1 LKRLSP
7 VASVSKPT
15 ASNDQNSIRHHETPI
30 PYGVPKERGCS
41 YRLKRNRT
49 AYGIEFRWTGKP
61 QQQHENTPTME

>member
-1 LKRLSP
+1 MGGMLAYSRNR
-7 VASVSKPT
+7 T
-15 ASNDQNSIRHHETPI
+15 APR
-30 PYGVPKERGCS
+30 RS